1 MPEITAI
8 DELTETPHAELF
20 EERRPR
26 TVRLGLDAGDEVP
39 AHTHP
44 GTNVVLHLLD
54 GRVDLS
60 LDDETYE
67 LTPGDVARFS
77 GEREISPHA
86 IEASTALVVFA
97 PATEES

>member
-8 DELTETPHAELF
+8 DTLTDAPHAEVF

-26 TVRLGLDAGDEVP
+26 TVRLELAAGDGVP

-44 GTNVVLHLLD
+44 GTNIVLHLLA
-54 GRVDLS
+54 GRLELS
-60 LDDETYE
+60 LDDEEYE
-67 LTPGDVARFS
+67 LTPGEIARFS

-86 IEASTALVVFA
+86 VEDSTAIIVFA
-97 PATEES
+97 PATDQ